1 MENKAKEETAEEQSS
16 LRESRVE
23 QSETSML
30 FYCLKLE
37 SCYLQSGAIR
47 GNYKEV
53 KDAGERI
60 EKILVELEKLKL
72 NK

>member
-1 MENKAKEETAEEQSS
+1 MSDKAKSS
-16 LRESRVE
+16 EIEMV
-23 QSETSML
+23 
-30 FYCLKLE
+30 FHCLKLE

-60 EKILVELEKLKL
+60 EKILAELETLKPE
-72 NK
+72 K